1 MIKKKCPICHDGM
14 LMIKAKKLNYASKN
28 SPLEIKQLDVNCS
41 SCGNDIRKYIN
52 SKKNRHISRDIY
64 AQINGLL
71 TSAEVRKIRKQ
82 LKLTQ
87 KDAARLCGGGPNA
100 FSRYERGEATPLR
113 STSNLLRLLSR
124 HPEEIEFL
132 LACCSD

>member
-1 MIKKKCPICHDGM
+1 MQSRKCPNCHSGT
-14 LMIKAKKLNYASKN
+14 LVITPKKQEKTAKNK
-28 SPLEIKQLDVNCS
+28 PLEIKQLLVECTD
-41 SCGNDIRKYIN
+41 CGDDIQTHIN
-52 SKKNRHISRDIY
+52 KQSSRDIY

-71 TSAEVRKIRKQ
+71 TSEEVRKIRKL

-124 HPEEIEFL
+124 HPEEVAFL
-132 LACCSD
+132 MDYCNS

>member
-1 MIKKKCPICHDGM
+1 MIMKKCPICRDGM
-14 LMIKAKKLNYASKN
+14 LMIKPKKRDKGTKN
-28 SPLEIKQLDVNCS
+28 KPIEIRQLDVRCT
-41 SCGNDIRKYIN
+41 SCGDDIRKQIN

-87 KDAARLCGGGPNA
+87 KDAARLCGGGRNA

-132 LACCSD
+132 LACCS

>member
-1 MIKKKCPICHDGM
+1 MNNQKCPICNDGT
-14 LMIKAKKLNYASKN
+14 LNIQQKKNGLKAKNT
-28 SPLEIKQLDVNCS
+28 PLKINELDVSCT
-41 SCGNDIRKYIN
+41 SCGDDVLKHIH
-52 SKKNRHISRDIY
+52 SKTNKHITRDIY

-82 LKLTQ
+82 LNLTQ

-100 FSRYERGEATPLR
+100 FSRYERGKATPLR

-132 LACCSD
+132 MGYCN